1 MIVYKIVATEE
12 WADAAAAGVFTG
24 AAIDRAD
31 GFIHFST
38 AEQAPETA
46 AKWFAGRDD
55 LTLAAIDADA
65 LGDDLRWE
73 PSRGG
78 ALFPHLYAGL
88 PMSAVVWSRPLPLGA
103 DGRHIFREP
112 SAMRLAKVA
121 GPVLRRLPAETA
133 HRAAING
140 LKIVPPARAP
150 SSDPRLAV
158 EVLGLKF
165 PNPLGLA
172 AGFDKNAEVP
182 GAMLRLGFG
191 FVEVGTLTPRP
202 QAGNARPRLFRLR
215 EDFRGHQP
223 LRLQQ

>member
-88 PMSAVVWSRPLPLGA
+88 PMSAVVWSRPLPLSA
-103 DGRHIFREP
+103 DGRHIFG
-112 SAMRLAKVA
+112 SL
-121 GPVLRRLPAETA
+121 
-133 HRAAING
+133 
-140 LKIVPPARAP
+140 
-150 SSDPRLAV
+150 
-158 EVLGLKF
+158 
-165 PNPLGLA
+165 
-172 AGFDKNAEVP
+172 
-182 GAMLRLGFG
+182 
-191 FVEVGTLTPRP
+191 
-202 QAGNARPRLFRLR
+202 
-215 EDFRGHQP
+215 QP
-223 LRLQQ
+223 